1 MINSIFGAKLQ
12 PKMKYLNLFVI
23 FVITLVFMSCGAE
36 NSEDT
41 KNEETMNTTTDTTD
55 CDKVWDESEIDFH
68 TLSNYTDVWTSH
80 IHLDVEVDF
89 ENKLI
94 KGTATHSI
102 ENPCHKTSIKFDSK
116 HLDILSVTLDDGEET
131 TYELGEYDELLGTA
145 LTVNIKPE
153 TKKVN
158 IQYSTTNQTEALDWL
173 SPVQTAGKKAPF
185 MYTQGEAVLTRTWVP
200 CQDTPG
206 RRITYSANVKVPQ
219 GLLAVMSASN
229 PTQKN
234 EESVYSFEM
243 NQPIPTYL
251 MAIAVGDLEFVA
263 IDDRTGIYTEP
274 SMLEASAYEFADMG
288 KMVDAAEELYG
299 KYQWERYDIIV
310 LPPSFPFGG
319 MENPRLTFATPT
331 VIAGDRSLT
340 SLIAHELAHS
350 WSGNLV
356 TNSTWNDFWLNE
368 GFTVYFERRIMEK
381 LYGKDYVDM
390 LALLGSQDLKASL
403 ASLEPDMQM
412 LKLRLKGQN
421 PDDGMTD
428 IAYEKGYFFLRLIE
442 ETVGR
447 DKFDDFLKNYFEE
460 HKFQTITTEQF
471 VAYLNE
477 KLLKPN
483 EVNLNI
489 TEWIYEP
496 GLPDNCPEIHSERF
510 KNVESQLEKFYESG
524 DASSIDSTGWTTHE
538 YLHFIRNLKEGTT
551 PSQMA
556 KLDAQFDFTHSGNS
570 EVAAIWFE
578 KSINNGYD
586 KIDEALEA
594 FLMKVGRRK
603 FLQPLYSALAK
614 TPKGKAKGLEIYKKA
629 RSNYHFVSTNT
640 IDAILGYKEA
650 N

>member
-1 MINSIFGAKLQ
+1 MMRYFKFVTPLIAF
-12 PKMKYLNLFVI
+12 LFAACSSDQSADNQENKES
-23 FVITLVFMSCGAE
+23 MSSGI
-36 NSEDT
+36 
-41 KNEETMNTTTDTTD
+41 DTTI
-55 CDKVWDESEIDFH
+55 CDKIWDESEIDFH

-80 IHLDVEVDF
+80 IHLNVEVDF
-89 ENKLI
+89 DHKLI
-94 KGTATHSI
+94 KGVATHTI
-102 ENPCHKTSIKFDSK
+102 ENPCKKTSITFDSK
-116 HLDILSVTLDDGEET
+116 HLEIIGVTLDDGLEASF
-131 TYELGEYDELLGTA
+131 ELGDYDELLGTP
-145 LTVNIKPE
+145 LTVEITPE
-153 TKKVN
+153 TKTVS
-158 IQYSTTNQTEALDWL
+158 IEYSTTEETEALDWL

-206 RRITYSANVKVPQ
+206 RRITYSAKIKVPN

-234 EESVYSFEM
+234 EESIYTFEM

-251 MAIAVGDLEFVA
+251 MAIAVGDLDFVA

-274 SMLEASAYEFADMG
+274 SMIEASAYEFADMG

-299 KYQWERYDIIV
+299 KYQWDRYDIIV

-390 LALLGSQDLKASL
+390 LALLGSQDLKASIN
-403 ASLEPDMQM
+403 SLDPSMQL
-412 LKLRLKGQN
+412 LKLKLKGQN

-428 IAYEKGYFFLRLIE
+428 IAYEKGYFFLRLVE
-442 ETVGR
+442 ETAGR
-447 DKFDDFLKNYFEE
+447 EKFDAFLKNYFEE

-483 EVNLNI
+483 QINLNVA
-489 TEWIYEP
+489 EWVYEP
-496 GLPDNCPEIHSERF
+496 GLPENCPEIVSERF
-510 KNVESQLEKFYESG
+510 NNVEQQLEKFYETG
-524 DASSIDSTGWTTHE
+524 DASAIDATGWTTHE
-538 YLHFIRNLKEGTT
+538 FLHFIRHLKDNTT
-551 PSQMA
+551 PAQMA
-556 KLDAQFDFTHSGNS
+556 ELDAKFDFTHSGNS
-570 EVAAIWFE
+570 EIAAIWFE
-578 KSINNGYD
+578 KSINFGYD
-586 KIDEALEA
+586 KIDDALEA

-603 FLQPLYSALAK
+603 FLQPLYAALAK
-614 TPKGKAKGLEIYKKA
+614 TPEGKAKGLEIYKKA
-629 RSNYHFVSTNT
+629 RSNYHYISTNT
-640 IDAILGYKEA
+640 IDQILGYKE
-650 N
+650 